1 MPSAGALKTSSPPLL
16 PILRSRQQADLLTYV
31 LSDPAAERSLTDLA
45 HALDI
50 PFSTVHREVDR
61 AERAGIVESRKVGNV
76 RLVRANTASP
86 YFEGLADVLTK
97 AFGPPL
103 VVAEALAHV
112 PGIDE
117 AYLFGSWALGSAG
130 IASPRPVGDV
140 DVLVLGEPNRNL
152 LYEAAE
158 AASARLGRPVEV
170 TIRKTGWLENG
181 EGSFH
186 DTVSSRPL
194 VQVLPKGASITH
206 RSDPDDSS

>member
-1 MPSAGALKTSSPPLL
+1 MGSIIQFVDIKTASPPLL

-31 LSDPAAERSLTDLA
+31 LSDPEVERSLSDLA

-76 RLVRANTASP
+76 RLVRANAASP

-140 DVLVLGEPNRNL
+140 DVLVLGEPNRTL
-152 LYEAAE
+152 LYEATE
-158 AASARLGRPVEV
+158 AASVRLGRRVEV
-170 TIRKTGWLENG
+170 TVRKRGWLGNG

-194 VQVLPKGASITH
+194 VQVLPPVTP
-206 RSDPDDSS
+206 RSGRHAPS